1 MRSLLIPA
9 ELLCGSGGHDGVGP
23 TPGTIT
29 CWARAP
35 QNLAACILG
44 PRHPCLFVT
53 VFALPRPCQEDSGS
67 EKGVEMPT
75 APQGI
80 GGPSIY
86 NAVEVVFLE
95 FFFWGSKGFCPFL
108 VLLTT
113 FFTCTPIPLLRI
125 SLCTVFCFGPLRT
138 RRMSRPWNMSREGL

>member
-1 MRSLLIPA
+1 MMRSLLIPA

-53 VFALPRPCQEDSGS
+53 VFALPWPCQEDSGS

-75 APQGI
+75 APVQEGEEEEEEE
-80 GGPSIY
+80 
-86 NAVEVVFLE
+86 AATH
-95 FFFWGSKGFCPFL
+95 SKVSVGQAYTMLWRSYF
-108 VLLTT
+108 
-113 FFTCTPIPLLRI
+113 
-125 SLCTVFCFGPLRT
+125 
-138 RRMSRPWNMSREGL
+138 